1 MDKFMYIKPETKM
14 LFFDEEDLL
23 AGSYPEIDEEDEG
36 DDLSKRSFFNE
47 EGLPKQPNV
56 WDE

>member
-1 MDKFMYIKPETKM
+1 MYIKPETKM

-23 AGSYPEIDEEDEG
+23 AGSYPEIDEDDEG

-47 EGLPKQPNV
+47 EELPKQPNV